1 MKRTALLLA
10 VLAAALVAASGVAL
24 AATFGGTN
32 NDERLVG
39 TRYADTIKAR
49 GGNDVVLGL
58 GGNDAIR
65 GDDGND
71 RLSGGPG
78 NDRIVSRD
86 VRSPGGANRDVVRC
100 GGGND
105 TAFVDSRDRVVD
117 CERRR

>member
-1 MKRTALLLA
+1 MKRTVLLLA

-24 AATFGGTN
+24 AAGIGGTN

-39 TRYADTIKAR
+39 TRFADRILAR

-58 GGNDAIR
+58 EGNDKIR

-78 NDRIVSRD
+78 NDRLISRD

-105 TAFVDSRDRVVD
+105 TAFVDSRDRAVG